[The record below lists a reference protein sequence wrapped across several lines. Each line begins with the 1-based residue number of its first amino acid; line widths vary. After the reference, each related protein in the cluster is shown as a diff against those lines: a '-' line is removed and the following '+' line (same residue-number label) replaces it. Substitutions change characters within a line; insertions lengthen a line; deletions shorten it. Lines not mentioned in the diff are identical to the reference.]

1 MPDLSVF
8 FGLLGQL
15 QLGSNPE
22 FFQVLIKTGQCFF
35 PIASI
40 NEKVVPVTADG
51 GDGVSMGIAGF
62 PFL

>member
-35 PIASI
+35 PIARI
-40 NEKVVPVTADG
+40 NEPMVTSD
-51 GDGVSMGIAGF
+51 DIAATVGST
-62 PFL
+62 LYSR